1 MMRISQD
8 YLRVYIAKTDALDD
22 PAVYDSLYRKLPGFR
37 RKKADSYKVI
47 GARNQSVAAFCLL
60 MYGLEKVLC
69 TNETKS
75 EHDKPDT
82 GTFTPQ
88 DYEIRDLSIWAFEN
102 SQIVDTDIWN
112 TLDYQTTE
120 TGKPYF
126 AGRPDIHFSLSHTK
140 GAVMCAISG
149 SEVGCDIERIDRRM
163 DLESVA
169 ARILTEKEI
178 QSCRGKE
185 TLIPEI
191 ITKKEIRACRVEAS
205 DDQPAFNDI
214 VADTNTDQQDG
225 QMNRIQPLSGIDPK
239 EFFRIWTR
247 KEAYSKYTGH
257 GLKQIADRIDLEKAD
272 AHIFSGETTTHIWSV
287 TTEYIPKYG

>member
-1 MMRISQD
+1 M
-8 YLRVYIAKTDALDD
+8 L
-22 PAVYDSLYRKLPGFR
+22 PEFRK
-37 RKKADSYKVI
+37 KKADSYKVI

-60 MYGLEKVLC
+60 MYGLEKVLVPD
-69 TNETKS
+69 NPKS
-75 EHDKPDT
+75 EYDKSEGSVRISSYHDRSDECASSPLDHDI
-82 GTFTPQ
+82 P
-88 DYEIRDLSIWAFEN
+88 DLSIWASLN
-102 SQIVDTDIWN
+102 TQIISHDIWN
-112 TLDYQTTE
+112 SLDYQTTE

-214 VADTNTDQQDG
+214 VTDTNTVQQDG
-225 QMNRIQPLSGIDPK
+225 QVNRIQPLPGIDPK

-247 KEAYSKYTGH
+247 KEAYSKYTGL
-257 GLKQIADRIDLEKAD
+257 GLKQIADRFDLEKAD
-272 AHIFSGETTTHIWSV
+272 AHIVSGETSTHIWSV
-287 TTEYIPKYG
+287 ASETVN